1 MKKIDTYI
9 PLPTGDAYGMEF
21 FSVLFGFLAGVFLIG
36 AILLNIPAIAIIVI
50 FAGLIFVLG
59 IRIVRP
65 THRVLIEWLGKY
77 QKYGEPGFYWIIPG
91 IQKLYAVNITEKMV
105 DPEAQEVITKDNL
118 NATVNAQVYYKI
130 KVGEEDVKRSQYAV
144 YNYEYQIV
152 NLAQTT
158 LRNIIGTFTL
168 KEVNSQRS
176 RINEALYEILQK
188 ETDAWGIDII
198 RTELKEIAP
207 PKDVQET
214 MNKVVKAENEKIAAV
229 DYATAVETQAD
240 GERRASIKRA
250 EGVKQSKILEAE
262 GEAGAIKLVN
272 EAAEKYFI
280 GNAQLLK
287 QLDTVAVALKDNTKV
302 VVPSDQ
308 QIVNVIGEL
317 AGISKAK

>member
-1 MKKIDTYI
+1 MKKIDTYS
-9 PLPTGDAYGMEF
+9 PLPTGDAYGLEF
-21 FSVLFGFLAGVFLIG
+21 FSVIFGFLTGIFLIG
-36 AILLNIPAIAIIVI
+36 AILLNIPAIAILVI
-50 FAGLIFVLG
+50 FLGLIFVLG

-130 KVGEEDVKRSQYAV
+130 KMSEEDVKRSQYNV
-144 YNYEYQIV
+144 YNFEYQIV

-176 RINEALYEILQK
+176 KINEALYEILQK

-317 AGISKAK
+317 AGMTRSK

>member
-9 PLPTGDAYGMEF
+9 PLPTGDAYGLEF
-21 FSVLFGFLAGVFLIG
+21 FSVLFGFLAGIFLIG

-50 FAGLIFVLG
+50 FVGLIFVLG

-77 QKYGEPGFYWIIPG
+77 QRYGEPGFYWIIPG

-130 KVGEEDVKRSQYAV
+130 KVGEEDVKRSQYNV

-287 QLDTVAVALKDNTKV
+287 KLDTVAVALKDNTKV

-317 AGISKAK
+317 AGVVKEK

>member
-1 MKKIDTYI
+1 MKKIDAYI
-9 PLPTGDAYGMEF
+9 PLPTGDAYGLEF
-21 FSVLFGFLAGVFLIG
+21 FSVLFGFLAGIFLIG
-36 AILLNIPAIAIIVI
+36 AILLNIPAIAVLGI
-50 FAGLIFVLG
+50 FLGLFFVLG

-77 QKYGEPGFYWIIPG
+77 QKYGDPGFYWIIPG

-130 KVGEEDVKRSQYAV
+130 KISEEDVKRSQYNV

-302 VVPSDQ
+302 VIPSDQ

-317 AGISKAK
+317 AGVVKAK